1 MAPLDVKKP
10 CLTCHEAQGYKLGD
24 IRGGISVTF
33 PSSYV
38 LGIIDRHKRDYLI
51 IHLIAF
57 VLLGGISGLALT
69 LIRRHVLALENAHI
83 ELLES
88 EKMASLG
95 RMVAGFAH
103 ELNTPVGVALGAASQ
118 TIELVDEMKQLMT
131 QDEVSEEAWRQRIDL
146 LGETTQLTVANLKR
160 AGRMVQSFKRTAVD
174 QTSEAQRDY
183 RLAEVIDD
191 VLRNLSREF
200 NVAKIKTTV
209 NCAAGLD
216 LHGDVGAVE
225 QVLTNLLTNA
235 RQHAF
240 ADSDRRSITITARR
254 EHDQIVLE
262 VSDDGAGMDAATL
275 QKIFEPFFTTRRNT
289 GGSGLGLFLVYS
301 LVSRKLGGTIE
312 VDSQPGRGT
321 RFVVRWAYI
330 PAQGLR

>member
-1 MAPLDVKKP
+1 
-10 CLTCHEAQGYKLGD
+10 
-24 IRGGISVTF
+24 
-33 PSSYV
+33 
-38 LGIIDRHKRDYLI
+38 
-51 IHLIAF
+51 
-57 VLLGGISGLALT
+57 
-69 LIRRHVLALENAHI
+69 
-83 ELLES
+83 
-88 EKMASLG
+88 
-95 RMVAGFAH
+95 
-103 ELNTPVGVALGAASQ
+103 
-118 TIELVDEMKQLMT
+118 
-131 QDEVSEEAWRQRIDL
+131 
-146 LGETTQLTVANLKR
+146 
-160 AGRMVQSFKRTAVD
+160 
-174 QTSEAQRDY
+174 
-183 RLAEVIDD
+183 
-191 VLRNLSREF
+191 
-200 NVAKIKTTV
+200 
-209 NCAAGLD
+209 LD

-262 VSDDGAGMDAATL
+262 VSDDGAGMDAATV